1 MVKIVDHKK
10 LAVGTL
16 SIISLLVV
24 MSLSVVSAT
33 SIEIS
38 SNDISEIYT
47 FIVVSCGIF
56 VLLII
61 AHIMNIRAIKK
72 TTRITFD

>member
-56 VLLII
+56 VSLII